1 MVSSVQE
8 SESLQQEQW
17 LLWRV
22 SEVLHFVSHA
32 MHAISDIMVDLRRAP
47 PRQLRARP
55 IIIQQPALVQVG
67 IVPYDLLSLM
77 SLILVPYPTLS
88 SPPSPTP
95 LLK

>member
-1 MVSSVQE
+1 MLVTFMQE
-8 SESLQQEQW
+8 GDSLQQEQW

-55 IIIQQPALVQVG
+55 IIIQQPALVQVSMLPHDP
-67 IVPYDLLSLM
+67 ILIKE
-77 SLILVPYPTLS
+77 LILS
-88 SPPSPTP
+88 SS
-95 LLK
+95 L